1 MKKGFLKIGAVIA
14 ALGVMTAAFAGCS
27 TTEGNDSSN
36 GGDAAGTTT
45 GNINVCS
52 REDGSG
58 TRGAFIELLGIEEK
72 DESGEKVDR
81 TVATAEITNSTAVMM
96 TTVAGNKQA
105 IGYIS
110 LGALSDDVKA
120 LKVDGAAPTVDA
132 VKDGSY
138 KVSRPF
144 NIVTKE
150 GTSNPA
156 AEDFIAF
163 IMSEESQKVV
173 EEEGCISNGNNGA
186 FTSKNPTGTIT
197 VVGSSSVSPVMEK
210 LIEAY
215 NAING
220 GLTIELQTNDSS
232 TGVSSAIDGTC
243 DIGMASRELKDEE
256 VSKGAKATVIAT
268 DGIAIIVNNENS
280 FDDLTS
286 EQVKQIYIGEITSWD
301 ELSK

>member
-27 TTEGNDSSN
+27 TKTENSSSDAAS
-36 GGDAAGTTT
+36 GDAAGIT
-45 GNINVCS
+45 GKINVCS

-58 TRGAFIELLGIEEK
+58 TRGAFVELLGIEEK
-72 DESGEKVDR
+72 DASGEKVDR
-81 TVATAEITNSTAVMM
+81 TVATAEITNSTAVML

-120 LKVDGAAPTVDA
+120 LKIDGAAATVDA
-132 VKDGSY
+132 IKDGSY

-156 AEDFIAF
+156 VEDFIAF
-163 IMSEESQKVV
+163 IMSAEGQEVV
-173 EEEGCISNGNNGA
+173 SKEYISNGNNGA

-197 VVGSSSVSPVMEK
+197 IAGSTSVSPVMEK
-210 LIEAY
+210 LVEAY
-215 NAING
+215 GKVNP
-220 GLTIELQTNDSS
+220 GLKIELQTNDSS

-243 DIGMASRELKDEE
+243 DIGMASRELKEAE
-256 VSKGAKATVIAT
+256 IAKGAKATVIAT
-268 DGIAIIVNNENS
+268 DGIAIIVNKENS
-280 FDDLTS
+280 FDNLTS
-286 EQVKQIYIGEITSWD
+286 EQVKQIYIGEVKNWD
-301 ELSK
+301 ELAK

>member
-120 LKVDGAAPTVDA
+120 LKVDGAAPTADA

-150 GTSNPA
+150 GSSNPA
-156 AEDFIAF
+156 VDDFVAF
-163 IMSEESQKVV
+163 IMSEEGQKVV

-268 DGIAIIVNNENS
+268 DGIAVIVNNENS

-286 EQVKQIYIGEITSWD
+286 EQIKQIYIGEITTWD
-301 ELSK
+301 ELAK

>member
-150 GTSNPA
+150 GASNPA

-163 IMSEESQKVV
+163 IMSEEGQKVV

-197 VVGSSSVSPVMEK
+197 VVGSTSVSPVMEK

-268 DGIAIIVNNENS
+268 DGIAVIVNNENS

-286 EQVKQIYIGEITSWD
+286 EQIKQIYIGEITTWD
-301 ELSK
+301 ELAK

>member
-1 MKKGFLKIGAVIA
+1 MKKGLLKIGAVIA

-27 TTEGNDSSN
+27 STQEN
-36 GGDAAGTTT
+36 GGDAAGTT
-45 GNINVCS
+45 GKINVCS

-58 TRGAFIELLGIEEK
+58 TRSAFIELLGIEEK
-72 DESGEKVDR
+72 DASGEKVDR

-110 LGALSDDVKA
+110 LGSLSDDVKA
-120 LKVDGAAPTVDA
+120 LKIDGAAPTVDA

-150 GTSNPA
+150 GASNPA

-163 IMSEESQKVV
+163 IMSEEGQKVV
-173 EEEGCISNGNNGA
+173 EEEGYISNGNNGA

-197 VVGSSSVSPVMEK
+197 VAGSTSVSPVMEK
-210 LIEAY
+210 LKEAY
-215 NAING
+215 NTINS

-268 DGIAIIVNNENS
+268 DGIAVIVNNENS

>member
-1 MKKGFLKIGAVIA
+1 MKKGLLKIGAVIA

-150 GTSNPA
+150 GSSNPA

-163 IMSEESQKVV
+163 IMSEEGQKVV

-268 DGIAIIVNNENS
+268 DGIAVIVNNENS

-286 EQVKQIYIGEITSWD
+286 EQIKQIYIGEITTWD
-301 ELSK
+301 ELAK